1 LASSNFPS
9 LAVQPLIGTLV
20 RPVSGMSVRCGGY
33 RLRVTETLVRAFP
46 SRLHSAA
53 SEAFE
58 SLPASAYEPVGDIA
72 TSYKRACPRLRLASE
87 QPSIPYRIY
96 NPTPE
101 QSLLQQLDDER
112 SLVLSCV
119 YSRHHDGFVRQEF
132 VSRILASDDACII
145 PFIVQLLG
153 EYVVEICADVERFV
167 LERLPTRPNLS
178 QGFATFLADNPCYAA
193 LTEQRATSYWSC
205 YHRRQFPSRQTY
217 PGLVALDA
225 LRTTS

>member
-1 LASSNFPS
+1 M
-9 LAVQPLIGTLV
+9 I
-20 RPVSGMSVRCGGY
+20 
-33 RLRVTETLVRAFP
+33 ETLVRAFP
-46 SRLHSAA
+46 TRLHAAA
-53 SEAFE
+53 SEVVG
-58 SLPASAYEPVGDIA
+58 SLPASDYEPAGDIA
-72 TSYKRACPRLRLASE
+72 TTYKRACPGLRLGSE
-87 QPSIPYRIY
+87 QVSIPCRIY
-96 NPTPE
+96 NPRPE

-112 SLVLSCV
+112 SLVLSCI

-145 PFIVQLLG
+145 PFVVQLLG

-167 LERLPTRPNLS
+167 LERLPTRPNMV

-205 YHRRQFPSRQTY
+205 YCRRQYPSRQSY

-225 LRTTS
+225 LRTTA